1 MSTLRERK
9 MLEQRERAAARRFEM
24 ENLPP
29 AAAPRAVNNIWG
41 GDESAG
47 PSPAATPKTGKRQM
61 APASRAAPFADHAP
75 PDGDSALAAYVQHRG
90 KTSGVVRR
98 TADGGYAPAAD
109 PPAPGPSPQKMA
121 QMNAMRNQG
130 RCRPNFFSG
139 GSEPDEPMP
148 RGKRGPPAR
157 DGGYDVINGER
168 RVELHQQEP
177 RAPPAAYDMPDA
189 AQGLGAAQRAYAVRA
204 NQARGGGQNGPRG
217 GGPSYGGANGNGSQ
231 NVGNHIG
238 DRNSSRV
245 LAPPGG
251 FSSVSFG

>member
-98 TADGGYAPAAD
+98 T
-109 PPAPGPSPQKMA
+109 
-121 QMNAMRNQG
+121 
-130 RCRPNFFSG
+130 
-139 GSEPDEPMP
+139 
-148 RGKRGPPAR
+148 
-157 DGGYDVINGER
+157 
-168 RVELHQQEP
+168 
-177 RAPPAAYDMPDA
+177 
-189 AQGLGAAQRAYAVRA
+189 
-204 NQARGGGQNGPRG
+204 
-217 GGPSYGGANGNGSQ
+217 
-231 NVGNHIG
+231 
-238 DRNSSRV
+238 
-245 LAPPGG
+245 
-251 FSSVSFG
+251 